1 MSYVIVSDL
10 HCHKWSTFST
20 FTVDGINGRLRITL
34 DELQRAARHAKSI
47 GAEFIVCAGDILHV
61 RGSIDPEV
69 LNPLQAV
76 IKEILDSGLD
86 IYAIPGNHDLAGKDT
101 TQLGNAIET
110 LSQTKSDHGDFIVY
124 NERSGVNFDNR
135 KHLLGFV
142 PYRMSI
148 DLLLK
153 DLEKLADLPFKEQR
167 DVFIHAGIDG
177 VLIGTPDHGL
187 TGEILA
193 EFGFRNVFAGDYHN
207 HKQVVPGV
215 WSIGATTH
223 QRWNDVGTKAGFMV
237 VQDDGKI
244 EFHATHAPR
253 FVDVSGLD
261 ETDMALAADGNY
273 VRFAGPEMTSAEIAE
288 LRKFLED
295 SGAMGVVIMAPKKV
309 AATART
315 GTPKAGT
322 VTVDESV
329 AHFIDDAKDISALVD
344 RERLKRECAEVLD
357 AARAV
362 TEDA

>member
-20 FTVDGINGRLRITL
+20 FTVDGVNGRLRITL
-34 DELQRAARHAKSI
+34 DELLRAARHAKSI

-69 LNPLQAV
+69 LNPLQTV

-110 LSQTKSDHGDFIVY
+110 LSQTKSDNGTFHVF
-124 NERSGVNFDNR
+124 NERTVCELEGH
-135 KHLLGFV
+135 KIGFV
-142 PYRMSI
+142 PFRATKE
-148 DLLLK
+148 LLLK
-153 DLEKLADLPFKEQR
+153 DLDVLTGTHKHETM

-177 VLIGTPDHGL
+177 VLINTPDHGL

-193 EFGFRNVFAGDYHN
+193 DFGFRNVFAGDYHN

-273 VRFAGPEMTSAEIAE
+273 VRFSGPEMTSAEIAE

>member
-1 MSYVIVSDL
+1 MSYVIISDL

-20 FTVDGINGRLRITL
+20 FTVDGVNGRLRITL
-34 DELQRAARHAKSI
+34 DELLRAARHAKSI

-110 LSQTKSDHGDFIVY
+110 LSQTKSDHGTFHVINEARHVY
-124 NERSGVNFDNR
+124 RGN
-135 KHLLGFV
+135 HLLGFV
-142 PYRMSI
+142 PYRMTTE
-148 DLLLK
+148 LLMA
-153 DLEKLADLPFKEQR
+153 DLEKLTGHAAFER
-167 DVFIHAGIDG
+167 IDVFIHAGIDG
-177 VLIGTPDHGL
+177 VLIGTPPHGL
-187 TGEILA
+187 TGEMLA
-193 EFGFRNVFAGDYHN
+193 DFGFRNVFAGDYHN

-273 VRFAGPEMTSAEIAE
+273 VRFSGPEMTSAEIAE

-295 SGAMGVVIMAPKKV
+295 SGAMGVVIMAPKKI

>member
-1 MSYVIVSDL
+1 MSYVIISDL

-20 FTVDGINGRLRITL
+20 FTVDGVNGRLRITL
-34 DELQRAARHAKSI
+34 DELLRAARHAKSI

-110 LSQTKSDHGDFIVY
+110 LSQTKSDHGTFHVY
-124 NERSGVNFDNR
+124 NEPRGVTRGDHR
-135 KHLLGFV
+135 IAMV
-142 PYRMSI
+142 PYRMTI
-148 DLLLK
+148 ELLLK
-153 DLEKLADLPFKEQR
+153 DLTELAKHPHKEDM

-193 EFGFRNVFAGDYHN
+193 DFGFRNVFAGDYHN
-207 HKQVVPGV
+207 HKQVVPCV